1 MEVINYARDFPIT
14 HLSHIVII
22 FIHRFWKLSRPSEFS
37 IALPAMVEASGQ
49 LVINGDVTRVVP
61 VATLFAGYTKCADEA

>member
-1 MEVINYARDFPIT
+1 MQETF
-14 HLSHIVII
+14 LLHISLI
-22 FIHRFWKLSRPSEFS
+22 FSSSLS

-49 LVINGDVTRVVP
+49 LVINGDITRVVP

>member
-1 MEVINYARDFPIT
+1 MLTDHMDVINYARDFLIT
-14 HLSHIVII
+14 HLSYSQH
-22 FIHRFWKLSRPSEFS
+22 HLYLY

-49 LVINGDVTRVVP
+49 LVINGDITRVVP